1 MRLSGF
7 LKAPQTPWH
16 EPNLHRHGIEIKCVA
31 QVSAQ
36 NRGANLGHRAND
48 SAESKSRLFDSVAAC
63 WGGDAATSINPLSKP
78 RGKRRVS
85 RPCRARSL
93 RHAMRP
99 SSA

>member
-1 MRLSGF
+1 MRLFGF

-48 SAESKSRLFDSVAAC
+48 SAESKSRLFDSVAASRSETAIPLRMPWLGWRC
-63 WGGDAATSINPLSKP
+63 GDE
-78 RGKRRVS
+78 
-85 RPCRARSL
+85 
-93 RHAMRP
+93 H
-99 SSA
+99 